1 MFGFEVPARLYRSA
15 SMKLKEE
22 EWEKLSHEESEEII
36 MQEKKYL
43 WFLKFDALNQDKCGQ
58 KKTIGTLSRPR

>member
-15 SMKLKEE
+15 SSKLKEE

-43 WFLKFDALNQDKCGQ
+43 
-58 KKTIGTLSRPR
+58 